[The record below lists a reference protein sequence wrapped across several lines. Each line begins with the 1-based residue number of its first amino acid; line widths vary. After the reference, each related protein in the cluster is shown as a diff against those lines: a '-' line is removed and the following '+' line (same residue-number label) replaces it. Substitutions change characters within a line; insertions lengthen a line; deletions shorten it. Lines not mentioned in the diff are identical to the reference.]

1 MSIENLRNIVITGG
15 QGSGKTSLMEIILYK
30 AKVTERIGNV
40 EEGTT
45 LSDYDEIE
53 KRRRF
58 SINPSL
64 FHFPWKDYKINLLDT
79 PGFADFIEKTK
90 FILRAVE
97 GAIVVLSPLG
107 GITSEAKKIF
117 QFLAEEKT
125 PFLIFLNKIDEE
137 ELNFSHFVK
146 EIEEETE
153 IICLPLQFPLT
164 HQGKFYKIIDL
175 VKLNEE
181 ETEIPSEFQE
191 EVKEFRKKLLEVVAE
206 TDDSLIEK
214 YLETEKLS
222 KEELK
227 KGLKEG
233 IYQGKFVPLICGSA
247 LKDTGIESLLDAMV
261 NLLPSPL
268 IKGSVKG
275 NYPGKEEEIE
285 RKINIEEPLS
295 AFVFQTLNEE
305 HLGEIN
311 FFKVYSGKFSSGSTV
326 YNSTQKEEE
335 KIGQVYLVQGR
346 EREEVSEISTGDIGA
361 LVKLKNTY
369 TQDTLCDARSPIVF
383 PSVILS
389 EPNISIALKPV
400 NRKDEQKMSLVLS
413 RLVKEDPFLKIEVDK
428 ESKQTILSGMGEVH
442 LEITIERLKNKFSL
456 DVQKEEPRI
465 PYRETIVATA
475 EAQGKYKRQTG
486 GHGQYGDAWLRVKPL
501 ARGEGFKFIDKIKG
515 GAVPS
520 RYIPAVEKG
529 VKEALRKGIL
539 ASYPLIDIEVTLFD
553 GSYHPV
559 DSSDIAFQIAGS
571 IGVKKAIEQAK
582 PILLEPIMELE
593 VEVPNEFLGDINGDL
608 SSRRGRIMGVESFK
622 GREKIKAYIPLAEL
636 HNYSASLRSL
646 TQGRGIF
653 RRKFSH
659 YEKVP
664 EEITQKIISQAASS
678 NKQ

>member
-1 MSIENLRNIVITGG
+1 MSIENLRNIAITGA
-15 QGSGKTSLMEIILYK
+15 QGSGKTSLTEIILYK
-30 AKVTERIGNV
+30 AKVAERIGNV

-53 KRRRF
+53 KRRKF

-64 FHFPWKDYKINLLDT
+64 FHFSWKDYKINLLDT

-107 GITSEAKKIF
+107 GITSEAKRIF
-117 QFLAEEKT
+117 QFLIEEKI

-137 ELNFSHFVK
+137 KLNFSHFVK

-164 HQGKFYKIIDL
+164 PQGKFHKIIDL
-175 VKLNEE
+175 VKLDEE
-181 ETEIPSEFQE
+181 GTEISPEFQK

-227 KGLKEG
+227 KGLEEG
-233 IYQGKFVPLICGSA
+233 THQGKFVPLICGSA
-247 LKDTGIESLLDAMV
+247 LKDTGIESLLNAVV

-268 IKGSVKG
+268 IKGSAKG

-285 RKINIEEPLS
+285 RKISIEEPLS
-295 AFVFQTLNEE
+295 AFVFQTLTEE

-311 FFKVYSGKFSSGSTV
+311 FFKVYSGKFPSGSTV

-335 KIGQVYLVQGR
+335 KIGQVYLIQGR
-346 EREEVSEISTGDIGA
+346 EREEVSEINAGDIGA

-369 TQDTLCDARSPIVF
+369 IQDTLCDARFSIVF

-389 EPNISIALKPV
+389 EPNTSIALKPV
-400 NRKDEQKMSLVLS
+400 NRKDEQKMSSALAQ
-413 RLVKEDPFLKIEVDK
+413 LVKEDPFLKIEVDK

-456 DVQKEEPRI
+456 NVQKEEPRI
-465 PYRETIVATA
+465 PYRETITATS

-501 ARGEGFKFIDKIKG
+501 ARGEEFKFINEIKG
-515 GAVPS
+515 GSIPS

-529 VKEALRKGIL
+529 VKEALKKGIL
-539 ASYPLIDIEVTLFD
+539 ASYPLIDLEVTLFD

-559 DSSDIAFQIAGS
+559 DSSDMAFQIAGS

-593 VEVPNEFLGDINGDL
+593 VEVPNDFLGDINGDL
-608 SSRRGRIMGVESFK
+608 SSRRGKIMGVESFK
-622 GREKIKAYIPLAEL
+622 GREKIKAYAPLAEL
-636 HNYSASLRSL
+636 HNYSTSLRSL
-646 TQGRGIF
+646 TQGKGIF
-653 RRKFSH
+653 RKKFSH

-664 EEITQKIISQAASS
+664 EEVTQKIISQAASS